1 MKGAPIREEM
11 NGIAEPPGKTWFWE
25 LAADV
30 VDTGRCVRCGTCI
43 AVCPSDSLVVEP
55 TTSLPALAKMCTG
68 CSLCWT
74 FCPRAGLNVEALAAD
89 GAPADGGP
97 DAPGPVLFEARRQV
111 PEPDAQD
118 GGVVTAVLAAALRS
132 GAIDGVVAV
141 RPSQDTARALSG
153 VAALLTSPE
162 EVEQA
167 AGSLYHQTMAL
178 DALKEALD
186 AFDGTGR
193 TPPSGSPRLALV
205 GTPCEV
211 EGLRALQRCPWPGGT
226 GSHLVQ
232 AVVLT
237 IALFCTTNFDGPRLA
252 AELEARSGVDVARI
266 GKIDIT
272 DGRLV
277 VRNHERAVV
286 VDEPVTSF
294 HGSALPGCREC
305 GDMLGQTADLSV
317 GSIGSPPGWS
327 TVTVWTP
334 SGQAAV
340 EAARTSLEVRPLH
353 DPDRLRR
360 LDARN
365 RRRARAARAR
375 HLDPTG
381 PLLLRRSA
389 DSQETRARGN
399 LDGAVP
405 ATSPRAAAQR

>member
-30 VDTGRCVRCGTCI
+30 VDAGRCVRCGTCI
-43 AVCPSDSLVVEP
+43 AVCPSDSLVVDP

-74 FCPRAGLNVEALAAD
+74 FCPRAGLNVEALT
-89 GAPADGGP
+89 GGGP
-97 DAPGPVLFEARRQV
+97 TATGPALFEARREA
-111 PEPDAQD
+111 PLPGAQD

-132 GAIDGVVAV
+132 GAVDGVIAL
-141 RPSQDTARALSG
+141 RPTHGSSRTISG
-153 VAALLTSPE
+153 EAALLTSPE
-162 EVEQA
+162 EVERA

-178 DALKEALD
+178 DALGGALD
-186 AFDGTGR
+186 ALGGRLRGTTR
-193 TPPSGSPRLALV
+193 AQPPAPLRLALV

-211 EGLRALQRCPWPGGT
+211 EGLQALQRCPWPGGT

-237 IALFCTTNFDGPRLA
+237 VALFCTTNFDGTRLA
-252 AELEARSGVDVARI
+252 AELEARCGVDVSRI

-272 DGRLV
+272 DGHLV
-277 VRNHERAVV
+277 VRSHEHAVL
-286 VDEPVTSF
+286 VDEPVTAF

-305 GDMLGQTADLSV
+305 GDMLGQSADLSV

-327 TVTVWTP
+327 TVAVWTP
-334 SGQAAV
+334 SGRAAV
-340 EAARTSLEVRPLH
+340 DRALPSLEVRPLR

-365 RRRARAARAR
+365 RRRARASRRLA
-375 HLDPTG
+375 LDPAG
-381 PLLLRRSA
+381 PLLLGRSA
-389 DSQETRARGN
+389 ERSGAETPSA
-399 LDGAVP
+399 P
-405 ATSPRAAAQR
+405 ALPLRAALGPASR